1 MTLVTM
7 VCGCSADNAGDVG
20 DEDDAGMNRNFTQ
33 AQPRPLAAEPLTPS
47 PASRRHGAGADRPD
61 PGAPQASA
69 GLSPSQKTGLEAHGQ
84 RTDAGHHRRVL
95 QGGLQ

>member
-1 MTLVTM
+1 MS
-7 VCGCSADNAGDVG
+7 CKYGDDDDDEHG
-20 DEDDAGMNRNFTQ
+20 DDGGAGMHRHLTQ

-47 PASRRHGAGADRPD
+47 PASRSHGAGADRPD

-69 GLSPSQKTGLEAHGQ
+69 GLSPSQKTGLEAHEL